1 MFESAYKEKASRA
14 YLEYVKSC
22 SNLLTMVE
30 AEIRLAKATGND
42 YGIAVLNNRRQRY
55 SDDRR
60 RRYTEEIERA
70 DSLIGLLDDTLADV
84 LRRQY
89 IECQSQERIADEI
102 GYVVRTVQRFSR
114 DGRAEL
120 YEHLPLE
127 FR

>member
-1 MFESAYKEKASRA
+1 MFENAYKEKASLA

-22 SNLLTMVE
+22 SSLLTMVE
-30 AEIRLAKATGND
+30 AEIRLAKANGKD
-42 YGIAVLNNRRQRY
+42 YGIAVL
-55 SDDRR
+55 DDRR

-70 DSLIGLLDDTLADV
+70 DKLIGLLDDTVADV

-89 IECQSQERIADEI
+89 IEGQSQERIAEEI